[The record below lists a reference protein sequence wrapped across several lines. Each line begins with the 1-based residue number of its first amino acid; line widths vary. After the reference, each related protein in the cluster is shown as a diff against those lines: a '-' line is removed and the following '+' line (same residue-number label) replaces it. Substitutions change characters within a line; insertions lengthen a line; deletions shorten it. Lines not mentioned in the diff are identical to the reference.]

1 MSGPSREF
9 LMAVE
14 ESSYG
19 TAVASPTIWTTS
31 TTYGLAN
38 AQAYYARLPGDDQF
52 TMRMEPTGQVYV
64 PYGGGVATDAFV
76 ACDKQVCQGQLTIH
90 LSIGQAPF
98 WLSLCGVKLT
108 SAGTVPWTYGSGTV
122 NDLASVSIYHG
133 IIEFDGTVKRALY
146 PGCKV
151 EAWQLSCSESSTIAT
166 LTMHLRGQKV
176 TGNSFDSSSDPSAG
190 TFPVPSDNNLPVDPY
205 EWIHTSGEV
214 TIGGTAR
221 TAITELNIS
230 CNNTLA
236 YSYYNSRYIQYL
248 LMTGRKM
255 AIASKLQYV
264 SAVNDRQNYYT
275 LATEALSVGF
285 SNGTHSL
292 TVGCNSTNVY
302 DPLKDNLPLA
312 STYWQSM
319 TSKNMWDVVAGSDFT
334 LAFT

>member
-19 TAVASPTIWTTS
+19 TAVSSPIVWTTS

-90 LSIGQAPF
+90 LSIAQAPF
-98 WLSLCGVKLT
+98 WLSLCGIKQT
-108 SAGTVPWTYGSGTV
+108 SGGTVPWTYGSGTV
-122 NDLASVSIYHG
+122 NDLVSATIYHG
-133 IIEFDGTVKRALY
+133 ITEFDGTIKRTAY

-151 EAWQLSCSESSTIAT
+151 EAWQLACSESSTVAT
-166 LTMHLRGQKV
+166 LTMQLRAKEAQ
-176 TGNSFDSSSDPSAG
+176 GNTFDSSSDPSAG
-190 TFPVPSDNNLPVDPY
+190 TFPIPSDNNLPSDPY
-205 EWIHTSGEV
+205 EWIHTSGGI
-214 TIGGTAR
+214 TIGGGAR
-221 TAITELNIS
+221 ANITELNVS
-230 CNNTLA
+230 CNNTLT
-236 YSYYNSRYIQYL
+236 YSYYNSRFIQYL

-264 SAVNDRQNYYT
+264 STVNDRQAYYQ
-275 LATEALSVGF
+275 LATNALSVEF
-285 SNGTHSL
+285 NNGTHTFTL
-292 TVGCNSTNVY
+292 GCNSTNVY

-312 STYWQSM
+312 GTYWQTM